1 MVGLVLAN
9 ARGTSLA
16 RRLWTRWRVGLFT
29 AALSFTWL
37 ALMLWL
43 WLRGSRPEHTLP
55 ADWTFRLQQ
64 VTLAGLIVQAGL
76 MALMLWS
83 MPSSAARKADGG
95 TRDAIRLACFH

>member
-16 RRLWTRWRVGLFT
+16 RRLWTRWRVGLLT

-37 ALMLWL
+37 
-43 WLRGSRPEHTLP
+43 
-55 ADWTFRLQQ
+55 
-64 VTLAGLIVQAGL
+64 
-76 MALMLWS
+76 ALMLWS